1 MLSNFICC
9 HILFQVLPRLLLYLI
24 FSRQGRYILSNLN
37 LAPNLGRTVRVIFS
51 ETISLDLIYKGITIR
66 FEMPLLSTYNP
77 IE

>member
-9 HILFQVLPRLLLYLI
+9 HIFQVLPRLLLYLI
-24 FSRQGRYILSNLN
+24 FSRQGRYISNLN

-51 ETISLDLIYKGITIR
+51 ETISLDLTYKGITIR